1 MNWTAEW
8 QDGGE
13 TGESKSSGRG
23 WNLVS
28 LCSTCLSFTREKGC
42 WAWGWRGGL
51 YRASGGRWTKCSAA
65 FLRLISNWKQ
75 IYGVMTVCAAA
86 YDSFSKWLL
95 ILCIY
100 IAYWWFWTRVAAAW
114 KSNCKHDP
122 SWYILCLLCVITVSW
137 SCAELRGL
145 PETWESTANSYVL
158 LREMAKVTH
167 SLPLT
172 FFDCFLFRMGKFISS
187 EFGEKMFNRYLKK

>member
-1 MNWTAEW
+1 MYSSTSLRRCRTLDMNWTAEW

-13 TGESKSSGRG
+13 TGGSKSSGRG

-42 WAWGWRGGL
+42 WAWGWSGGL

-86 YDSFSKWLL
+86 YDSFSKRLL

-100 IAYWWFWTRVAAAW
+100 IAYWWFYTRLYGFGHGSCRHENPIANMTHHGVYYVYFMSSQSLGAVRSWRVCLRPVSRRPTATFYW
-114 KSNCKHDP
+114 ERWLKS
-122 SWYILCLLCVITVSW
+122 
-137 SCAELRGL
+137 
-145 PETWESTANSYVL
+145 
-158 LREMAKVTH
+158 H
-167 SLPLT
+167 SL
-172 FFDCFLFRMGKFISS
+172 FL
-187 EFGEKMFNRYLKK
+187 